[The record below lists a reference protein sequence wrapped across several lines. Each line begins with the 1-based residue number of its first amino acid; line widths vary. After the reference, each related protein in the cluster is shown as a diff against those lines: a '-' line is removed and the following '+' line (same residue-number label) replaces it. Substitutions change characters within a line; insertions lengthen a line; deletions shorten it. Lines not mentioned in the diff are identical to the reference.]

1 MVLLR
6 ARPHPAPLRPPARRK
21 AARDEPHRTA
31 AGKPDVHLAARGQ
44 VATRGDEP
52 LTGEQ
57 AKRVVHRRG
66 LDDAVQVEPRPALQ
80 HQHTPVQLDCPSA
93 KGGPERRRA
102 RLQPGEVA
110 VVPGRLERCAHGR
123 VDEAAGLLAR
133 PQPPSTIRAKTGERS
148 RAPEPSL
155 TAFSSLSGRKR
166 LKRASRSSKSVRTR
180 VTSSPVAPSTTTSHP
195 MDVKRF
201 TSVPSPLTGRPAQ
214 ERGSRLAA
222 GSPARCER
230 SAVAGRAT

>member
-133 PQPPSTIRAKTGERS
+133 PQPRLDHPSEDRREEPRARTVVDRVQLAVRPETAEEGVPLLEERAHAS
-148 RAPEPSL
+148 DLVACRAFDDDLASH
-155 TAFSSLSGRKR
+155 GRE
-166 LKRASRSSKSVRTR
+166 AVH
-180 VTSSPVAPSTTTSHP
+180 V
-195 MDVKRF
+195 
-201 TSVPSPLTGRPAQ
+201 G
-214 ERGSRLAA
+214 
-222 GSPARCER
+222 
-230 SAVAGRAT
+230 AVATDGSACAGARIPACSWFSRTV